1 MRRGGEEGRGGRK
14 TASVN
19 QKRGQSSEI
28 QTSAAF
34 MSMNRD
40 STPAF

>member
-1 MRRGGEEGRGGRK
+1 MRGRVRKEGGRK